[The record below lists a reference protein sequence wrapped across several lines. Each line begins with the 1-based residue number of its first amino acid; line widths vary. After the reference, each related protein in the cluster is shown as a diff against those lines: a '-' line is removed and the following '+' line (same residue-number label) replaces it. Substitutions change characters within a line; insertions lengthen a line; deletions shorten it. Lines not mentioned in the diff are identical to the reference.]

1 MAYIGRGIEN
11 LVNTQKLDAIT
22 PSTSTGAGPYN
33 LTQNSVAFVPASA
46 DSLVISID
54 GVIQYGN
61 FTVSGSTVTFSAA
74 LSDSNT
80 CDFIYQMGTGLLTTP
95 TDGSVNTAQLAND
108 AVTTA
113 KIANDAVTTA
123 KILDSNITDAK
134 INTLSASKLTGALPA
149 ISGANLTNL
158 PAETKPTISSISPT
172 VIENTQTSITITGTN
187 FVNGANVE
195 AVATNGAIIQADT
208 VTFNSATSISAAFT
222 ISTDGTYFLRI
233 ENPDGNAVRSSS
245 ALLTVSDAPAW
256 TTSAGS
262 LGSNAAGSSVSYTV
276 AATGATSFAVQS
288 GSLPGGVSLNTS
300 TGVISGTESGATAET
315 TYNFTIRA
323 SDAEAQTADRAF
335 SITITVA
342 INNSGQFN

>member
-1 MAYIGRGIEN
+1 MAYVGRGIEN

-22 PSTSTGAGPYN
+22 PSTATGAGPYN

-61 FTVSGSTVTFSAA
+61 FTVSGSTVTFDAA

-80 CDFIYQMGTGLLTTP
+80 CDFIYQMGTGLLTVP
-95 TDGSVNTAQLAND
+95 SDGSVNTAQLAND

-113 KIANDAVTTA
+113 KILDANVTNA
-123 KILDSNITDAK
+123 KLAGSIENA
-134 INTLSASKLTGALPA
+134 KLTNSTITINGSPVSLGG
-149 ISGANLTNL
+149 SVTVG
-158 PAETKPTISSISPT
+158 ETKPTISSISPT

-187 FVNGANVE
+187 FVNGINVE
-195 AVATNGAIIQADT
+195 AIATNGSIIQADT
-208 VTFNSATSISAAFT
+208 VTFNSATSVSAAFT
-222 ISTDGTYFLRI
+222 ISTDATYFLRL
-233 ENPDGNAVRSSS
+233 ENPDGNAVRSST

-256 TTSAGS
+256 TTAAGS
-262 LGSNAAGSSVSYTV
+262 LGSNAAGSAVSYTV
-276 AATGATSFAVQS
+276 AATGATNFAIQS
-288 GSLPGGVSLNTS
+288 GALPGGVTLNTT

-323 SDAEAQTADRAF
+323 TDAEGQTADRAF
-335 SITITVA
+335 SITITVG

>member
-1 MAYIGRGIEN
+1 MAYVGRGIEN

-22 PSTSTGAGPYN
+22 PSTATGAGPYN

-80 CDFIYQMGTGLLTTP
+80 CDFIYQMGTGLLTVP
-95 TDGSVNTAQLAND
+95 SDGSVNTAQLAND

-113 KIANDAVTTA
+113 KILDANVTNA
-123 KILDSNITDAK
+123 KLAGSIENA
-134 INTLSASKLTGALPA
+134 KLTNSTITINGSPVSLGG
-149 ISGANLTNL
+149 SVTVG
-158 PAETKPTISSISPT
+158 ETKPTISSISPT

-187 FVNGANVE
+187 FVNGINVE
-195 AVATNGAIIQADT
+195 AIATNGSIIQADT
-208 VTFNSATSISAAFT
+208 VTFNSATSVSAAFT
-222 ISTDGTYFLRI
+222 ISTDATYFLRL
-233 ENPDGNAVRSSS
+233 ENPDGNAVRSST

-256 TTSAGS
+256 TTAAGS
-262 LGSNAAGSSVSYTV
+262 LGSNAAGSAVSYTV
-276 AATGATSFAVQS
+276 AATGATNFAIQS
-288 GSLPGGVSLNTS
+288 GALPGGVTLNNT
-300 TGVISGTESGATAET
+300 TGVISGTESGTTAET

-323 SDAEAQTADRAF
+323 TDAEGQTADRAF
-335 SITITVA
+335 SITITVG